1 MTYVATPP
9 SNASNHP
16 KFSLCHRRFEWRN
29 RKSFAS
35 PFDLLAC
42 LIRPTRTT
50 LRRERE
56 KKEWKRRK
64 KFMNKVIFSHRFHY
78 PRRKK
83 GNFVTDA
90 KVQREKE
97 RAILFIFPPSHL
109 FCLTEGII
117 SVFTFQTGVTSNV
130 NWKVHRRLKW
140 ERYLRFHPFKNIAL
154 LSWWRRESPQNMKVT
169 WLLCD
174 CCSSSLCRC
183 CDGTLM
189 APTNWAGHFVT
200 RAGGNN

>member
-97 RAILFIFPPSHL
+97 RAILFIFPTSHL
-109 FCLTEGII
+109 FLSDRGDHFCVYI
-117 SVFTFQTGVTSNV
+117 SNGRN
-130 NWKVHRRLKW
+130 LKCK
-140 ERYLRFHPFKNIAL
+140 LK
-154 LSWWRRESPQNMKVT
+154 
-169 WLLCD
+169 
-174 CCSSSLCRC
+174 SSSSFEVRKIFEI
-183 CDGTLM
+183 
-189 APTNWAGHFVT
+189 PPF
-200 RAGGNN
+200 